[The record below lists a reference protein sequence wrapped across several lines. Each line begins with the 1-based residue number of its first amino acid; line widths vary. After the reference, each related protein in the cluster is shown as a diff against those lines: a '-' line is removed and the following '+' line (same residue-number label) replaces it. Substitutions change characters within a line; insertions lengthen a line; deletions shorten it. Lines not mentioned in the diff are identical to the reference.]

1 MKVGKL
7 PSFPWYLRLLAF
19 LAIGG
24 VLYAGFWYFVTSGT
38 RKATKEMQAEIA
50 DLKPRNAQSAIVQQ
64 NLNNFKALYKAREE
78 EYAELK
84 ALLPEQKELT
94 MVLQGIQDRAK
105 NSGLVL
111 MRFNPKEDTQQD
123 NYSGKKIDVNVISGF
138 TSLRAFFDQLA
149 HYQRIV
155 SITNFELKQMEKQSL
170 TKTVEARFDLTAY
183 YVSSERLNQ
192 APAPNAKPAAGGA
205 VPGGKAA
212 GEIDM
217 VTFRKTMLWPG
228 KPLSRSWSSGRKVK
242 NDIVV
247 SSGSPPVSNW
257 VVEARRQGI
266 SSDSGSSSPSAI
278 ASPAHKKMKRRFCF
292 PDGTPG
298 TPSGQ
303 SNAWALKALSCWG

>member
-24 VLYAGFWYFVTSGT
+24 VMYAGFWYFVTSGT

-50 DLKPRNAQSAIVQQ
+50 DLKPRNAQSAIIQQ

-138 TSLRAFFDQLA
+138 ASLRTFFDQLA

-183 YVSSERLNQ
+183 YVSSERLQ
-192 APAPNAKPAAGGA
+192 SQPAPNNKPAAGGA
-205 VPGGKAA
+205 VPAPAA
-212 GEIDM
+212 
-217 VTFRKTMLWPG
+217 
-228 KPLSRSWSSGRKVK
+228 
-242 NDIVV
+242 
-247 SSGSPPVSNW
+247 
-257 VVEARRQGI
+257 
-266 SSDSGSSSPSAI
+266 
-278 ASPAHKKMKRRFCF
+278 PAPQPAK
-292 PDGTPG
+292 
-298 TPSGQ
+298 
-303 SNAWALKALSCWG
+303 

>member
-7 PSFPWYLRLLAF
+7 PSFPWYLRLVAF

-24 VLYAGFWYFVTSGT
+24 VMYAGFWYFVTSGT

-138 TSLRAFFDQLA
+138 TSLRTFFDQLA

-155 SITNFELKQMEKQSL
+155 SITNFELKQMDKQSL

-205 VPGGKAA
+205 VPAPAA
-212 GEIDM
+212 
-217 VTFRKTMLWPG
+217 
-228 KPLSRSWSSGRKVK
+228 
-242 NDIVV
+242 
-247 SSGSPPVSNW
+247 
-257 VVEARRQGI
+257 
-266 SSDSGSSSPSAI
+266 
-278 ASPAHKKMKRRFCF
+278 PAPQPAK
-292 PDGTPG
+292 
-298 TPSGQ
+298 
-303 SNAWALKALSCWG
+303 